1 MTMTQVTEGIDVVL
15 TIYQNM
21 LKQGIEVIK
30 KYQQVPPILCY
41 AEELNQV
48 WTNLL
53 HNAIQ
58 AMSNRGRLEISV
70 FEENRQLVVQLT
82 DSGSG
87 IPPEIKERIFDPF
100 FTTKP
105 AGEGSGLGLDIVRK
119 IVDKHQGKI
128 DVSSQPGR
136 TTFSVLLPIR

>member
-1 MTMTQVTEGIDVVL
+1 
-15 TIYQNM
+15 
-21 LKQGIEVIK
+21 
-30 KYQQVPPILCY
+30 
-41 AEELNQV
+41 
-48 WTNLL
+48 
-53 HNAIQ
+53 
-58 AMSNRGRLEISV
+58 MSNRGRLEISV
-70 FEENRQLVVQLT
+70 FEENRQIVVQVT

-87 IPPEIKERIFDPF
+87 IPPEIKERIFGPF

-128 DVSSQPGR
+128 EVNSQPGR

>member
-1 MTMTQVTEGIDVVL
+1 
-15 TIYQNM
+15 M

-30 KYQQVPPILCY
+30 NYQQVPAIFCY

-70 FEENRQLVVQLT
+70 FEESRQIVVQVT

-128 DVSSQPGR
+128 EVNSQPGR
-136 TTFSVLLPIR
+136 TTFSVMLPIR